1 MASNDDAHCSILEST
16 TQQIGLLFAAKDS
29 RVTRF
34 EAVRFGKWL
43 RHIFRSAVVPVSGDF
58 ATANGF
64 SIPYRSERYAP
75 LMLTQLLDNWV
86 PMAYNYNEVGENGQQ
101 NGKHDF

>member
-1 MASNDDAHCSILEST
+1 M
-16 TQQIGLLFAAKDS
+16 
-29 RVTRF
+29 
-34 EAVRFGKWL
+34 
-43 RHIFRSAVVPVSGDF
+43 SGDF
-58 ATANGF
+58 ATANGS

-86 PMAYNYNEVGENGQQ
+86 PMAYNYNEVGENGKQ